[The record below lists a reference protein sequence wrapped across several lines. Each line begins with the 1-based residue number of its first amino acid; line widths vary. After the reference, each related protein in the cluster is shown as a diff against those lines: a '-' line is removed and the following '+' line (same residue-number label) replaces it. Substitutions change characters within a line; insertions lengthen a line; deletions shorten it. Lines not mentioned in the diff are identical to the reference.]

1 MLKPVHFT
9 ENRDGVEAG
18 WWAVDEVG
26 TPVFGP
32 FPSREAVLIHIAAK
46 RGADQIAD
54 DGAS

>member
-1 MLKPVHFT
+1 MLKPVHIT